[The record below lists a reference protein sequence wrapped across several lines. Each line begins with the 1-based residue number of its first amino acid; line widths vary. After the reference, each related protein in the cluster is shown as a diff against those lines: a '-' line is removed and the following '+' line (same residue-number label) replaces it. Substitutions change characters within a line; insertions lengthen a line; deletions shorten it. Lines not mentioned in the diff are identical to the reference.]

1 MMKYNILCLSA
12 LVIQLSAV
20 QAQVLDKVVAKIG
33 DQVILLSDLEMQK
46 MQLQQERIEITDETE
61 CLILE
66 DMMFQNLLLN
76 QAALDSVTVSDQQVE
91 ADLEQRI
98 RYFEQQIGGRE
109 KLEAFYGKTV
119 FQIKSEFRKI
129 IKERMVAEEME
140 RTITEGIT
148 ATPREV
154 RAFYESIPRDSLPY
168 INARVTIQQL
178 VIYPEI
184 TETDKLA
191 AKRKLED
198 IRKNIVSGFSSFDK
212 AAVRYSDDPGSSA
225 DGGLIEA
232 FRGQMVKEFDAMA
245 FSLNPGQVSEV
256 FETQFGFHIMK
267 LESRRGDAYTC
278 RHILIR
284 PEVSD
289 AEFDRAIAKIEDV
302 YRKIRSGEVNW
313 EEAVRQYSND
323 RLSKANNGLVFNPY
337 SGAPNWD
344 LEELGQIDRQMAQ
357 IVAGLNPGGMS
368 QPSVYENQMENKNGV
383 RIVRLI
389 DRTTPH
395 RANMD
400 DDYQMIQNAALN
412 KKKQEAIEK
421 WVNEKIGNAY
431 IRISPEYSSCKF
443 MYRWIRPNP

>member
-1 MMKYNILCLSA
+1 MKYNILFLSFLA
-12 LVIQLSAV
+12 TLLGSVH
-20 QAQVLDKVVAKIG
+20 AQVLDKVVAKIG

-76 QAALDSVTVSDQQVE
+76 QAELDSVTVSDKQVD

-119 FQIKSEFRKI
+119 FQIKAEFRKI

-140 RTITEGIT
+140 RKITDGIT
-148 ATPREV
+148 VTPREV
-154 RAFYESIPRDSLPY
+154 RAFFESIPRDSLPF

-184 TETDKLA
+184 TEADRLA

-198 IRKNIVSGFSSFDK
+198 IRKNIVSGFTSFNA
-212 AAVRYSDDPGSSA
+212 AAVRHSDDPGSSA
-225 DGGLIEA
+225 EGGLIEA

-245 FSLNPGQVSEV
+245 FSLSPGQVSEV

-284 PEVSD
+284 PEVSE
-289 AEFDRAIAKIEDV
+289 AEFDKAIAKIEDV
-302 YRKIRSGEVNW
+302 HRKIRSGEIGW

-323 RLSKANNGLVFNPY
+323 RLSKANSGLVFNPY

-357 IVAGLNPGGMS
+357 IVAGLNPGAMS
-368 QPSVYENQMENKNGV
+368 QPSVYENQMESKNGV

-431 IRISPEYSSCKF
+431 IRISQEYTSCKF

>member
-1 MMKYNILCLSA
+1 MMKYNILFLSA
-12 LVIQLSAV
+12 LVMLLSAV

-140 RTITEGIT
+140 STITEGIT

-168 INARVTIQQL
+168 INARITIQQL

-184 TETDKLA
+184 TEADKLA

-212 AAVRYSDDPGSSA
+212 AAVRHSDDPGSSA

-421 WVNEKIGNAY
+421 WVNEKIGNAF